1 MKSQEPKKKR
11 TKPTKRKTLVS
22 NLDKYFSRFVR
33 WSAADSDGNVKCA
46 TCDTIKHVKEMQ
58 NGHFQSRRHY
68 STRWLVKNC
77 AVQCYG
83 CNIGSQGQQFK
94 FSKYLDMKY
103 GPGTAQH
110 MEDRAALSRKY
121 TDAEL
126 KILGQ
131 YYKDKVDELI
141 NKHS

>member
-1 MKSQEPKKKR
+1 MKSQKPKKKR
-11 TKPTKRKTLVS
+11 IKRKTLVS

-33 WSAADSDGNVKCA
+33 WSNADSDGNVKCA
-46 TCDTIKHVKEMQ
+46 TCETIKHVKEMQ

-68 STRWLVKNC
+68 SCRWLIKNT
-77 AVQCYG
+77 APQCYA
-83 CNIGSQGQQFK
+83 CNIGNQGAQFQM
-94 FSKYLDMKY
+94 SKYLDKKY

-110 MEDRAALSRKY
+110 IQDRSKLSRKY

-126 KILGQ
+126 KILAQ